1 MKVLLYLL
9 GSSILIGFLVTA
21 AVIAVLVTATWFAY
35 WLRGYC
41 DDNEIDLRYR
51 LSWLRP
57 AYIWMR
63 VRETWRFWKQAFW
76 AWRRGLVRL
85 PGGVLAITS
94 IKIGNTEQLSGE
106 IPADL
111 FHEANV
117 GMSLSL
123 SRYTDNYEISVT
135 YVNKSAYTF
144 EVRSSFFARIFTADN
159 GMYVLPLPAFT
170 AEPRAQNTVSI
181 RPERPA
187 AIQRFVV
194 SLPKYVARVEVTNEQ
209 RAA

>member
-9 GSSILIGFLVTA
+9 SSSFLVTA
-21 AVIAVLVTATWFAY
+21 TVIAVLVTAIWFGY

-63 VRETWRFWKQAFW
+63 VRETWRLWKQAFS

-94 IKIGNTEQLSGE
+94 IKMGNTEQLSGE
-106 IPADL
+106 VPADL

-123 SRYTDNYEISVT
+123 SRYTNNYEISVT
-135 YVNKSAYTF
+135 YLNKSAYTF
-144 EVRSSFFARIFTADN
+144 EVKSLFFGRCFVADTQMN
-159 GMYVLPLPAFT
+159 RQYALPLPAFT
-170 AEPRAQNTVSI
+170 AKPYAENTISI
-181 RPERPA
+181 RPQHPV
-187 AIQRFVV
+187 AIDRFIVG
-194 SLPKYVARVEVTNEQ
+194 LPRYVARVEVTNEQ
-209 RAA
+209 HAA